1 MMQEGKQKMKFYAF
15 YFSPTGNCK
24 KVASIVAKEFN
35 NSEVI
40 DITPQEARTKEYSI
54 DKEDILFVVA
64 PTYAGKL
71 PNKILPE
78 LKNMF
83 KTNGAK
89 AIAVTLFGNRSFDN
103 SLAELVSVLKDSNF
117 SVIGAAA
124 LTSEHAFSN
133 KLANG
138 RPNTDDLAK
147 LCSYVKE
154 RVSDNKEVTPIGDAS
169 APYYTPLGL
178 DEKPAMFLKAKP
190 KTKDACV
197 KCGACVKACPVNS
210 IEKDCVT
217 VLGPCIKCQACIK
230 VCPVG
235 AKYLDDEA
243 FLSHVS
249 YLENHYGT
257 GIRENYYAK

>member
-24 KVASIVAKEFN
+24 KVALAATKEFAD
-35 NSEVI
+35 SELI
-40 DITPQEARTKEYSI
+40 DVTSQEARIKEYAI

-83 KTNGAK
+83 KANGAK

-103 SLAELVSVLKDSNF
+103 SLAELVSVLKDSGF

-124 LTSEHAFSN
+124 LTSEHAFSD
-133 KLANG
+133 KLAKG
-138 RPNTDDLAK
+138 KPDETDLAK

-154 RVSDNKEVTPIGDAS
+154 RVKENKEVTPIGDAL
-169 APYYTPLGL
+169 APYYTPLGM

-190 KTKDACV
+190 KTKDTCV
-197 KCGACVKACPVNS
+197 KCGTCVKDCPVNS
-210 IEKDCVT
+210 IADDCT
-217 VLGPCIKCQACIK
+217 TITGPCIKCQACIK

-257 GIRENYYAK
+257 GIRENYYAE